1 MGTFTCGLLKFSL
14 NPKISRTTFLRRT
27 VFKVASRVLSGN
39 YMTVQKPCDNPV
51 VKPKKNK
58 AVRVLLMVAGTV
70 SLVFA
75 IIGIVLPLIPTTPLL
90 LLTAACYCR
99 SSDRLYQWLINNR
112 WFGEYIR
119 NYREGRGVPLRT
131 KVLAVTILWVTISIS
146 ALFLVPILIVQ
157 VLLLV
162 IAVAVSIH
170 ILRLPTYKKNIP

>member
-1 MGTFTCGLLKFSL
+1 MQKTCSD
-14 NPKISRTTFLRRT
+14 P
-27 VFKVASRVLSGN
+27 A
-39 YMTVQKPCDNPV
+39 
-51 VKPKKNK
+51 VKPKKNRI
-58 AVRVLLMVAGTV
+58 VRALLIVAGTI

-75 IIGIVLPLIPTTPLL
+75 AVGLVLPLIPFTPFLL
-90 LLTAACYCR
+90 LAVACYCR
-99 SSDRLYQWLINNR
+99 SSERLYTWLINNR

-119 NYREGRGVPLRT
+119 NYREGRGIPLRT
-131 KVLAVTILWVTISIS
+131 KVFAVTVLWVTISIS